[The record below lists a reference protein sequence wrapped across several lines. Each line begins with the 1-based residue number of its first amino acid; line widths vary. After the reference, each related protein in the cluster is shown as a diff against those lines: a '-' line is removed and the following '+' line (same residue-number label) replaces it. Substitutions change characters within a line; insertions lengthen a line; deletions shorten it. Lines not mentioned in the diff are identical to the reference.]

1 MAVKRYGTTGEKS
14 LEAALNIACQSS
26 SLLGIP
32 ANESGALLHPRIHGM
47 IRALSKLVVE
57 NISQIMSVSDEAK
70 LEPARRIQF
79 AFTDEQEQF
88 RAAIRRF
95 LQEKSPPTEVRR
107 LMDTTEGYDPE
118 TWRQL
123 SEQLALP
130 GIHIPEHYGGAG
142 FGMVELCIA
151 TEEMGR
157 ALLCAPYFSTAV
169 LASNAIL
176 NAGTEAQ
183 KSSLLPELASGAR
196 LAALAVT
203 ESNGQWEPQA
213 IGLVA
218 TPDAEGFRLE
228 GTKSYVVDG
237 HVADLLVVAGR
248 IAGTTGSDGLAL
260 FTVRA
265 DSLGVKRQLLES
277 MDATRKLASIDF
289 HGAPAQLLG
298 DVKDGSK
305 ALVRTLDQA
314 AIALANE
321 MVGGAQVLLDSAVNY
336 AKLRVQFGRTIGSFQ
351 TIKHKC
357 ADMLLDMELAKSA
370 VYYAA
375 QAAAADDPEWP
386 ALACLAKA
394 AASETYLRIAI
405 DCIQVHGGI
414 GFTWDNDTHLWF
426 KRAKSSEVFLGEP
439 HYHRERLLQRW
450 GV

>member
-1 MAVKRYGTTGEKS
+1 
-14 LEAALNIACQSS
+14 
-26 SLLGIP
+26 
-32 ANESGALLHPRIHGM
+32 
-47 IRALSKLVVE
+47 
-57 NISQIMSVSDEAK
+57 MSVSDESQF
-70 LEPARRIQF
+70 EPARRIQF

-107 LMDTTEGYDPE
+107 LMDTATGYDPE
-118 TWRQL
+118 IWRQL

-130 GIHIPEHYGGAG
+130 GIHIPEQYGGAG
-142 FGMVELCIA
+142 FGMVELCIV

-169 LASNAIL
+169 LATNAIL

-183 KSSLLPELASGAR
+183 KSSLLPDLASGVR

-203 ESNGQWEPQA
+203 EPNGQWDPQA
-213 IGLVA
+213 IELVA
-218 TPDAEGFRLE
+218 TPVAEDFLLE
-228 GTKSYVVDG
+228 VAKSYVVDG

-248 IAGTTGSDGLAL
+248 APGTAGGEGLAL

-265 DSLGVKRQLLES
+265 DASGVDRRLLES
-277 MDATRKLASIDF
+277 MDATRKIARIEF
-289 HGAPAQLLG
+289 HGAQAQLLG
-298 DVKDGSK
+298 DVNDGAK
-305 ALVRTLDQA
+305 PLVRTLDQA

-321 MVGGAQVLLDSAVNY
+321 MVGGAQAVFDAAVNY

-351 TIKHKC
+351 AIKHKC
-357 ADMLLDMELAKSA
+357 ADMLLEMELAKSA
-370 VYYAA
+370 AYYAA

-394 AASETYLRIAI
+394 AASEMYLHIAAE
-405 DCIQVHGGI
+405 CIQIHGGI
-414 GFTWDNDTHLWF
+414 GFTWDHDTHLWF
-426 KRAKSSEVFLGEP
+426 KRAKSSQVFLGQP
-439 HYHRERLLQRW
+439 YYHRELLLQRW